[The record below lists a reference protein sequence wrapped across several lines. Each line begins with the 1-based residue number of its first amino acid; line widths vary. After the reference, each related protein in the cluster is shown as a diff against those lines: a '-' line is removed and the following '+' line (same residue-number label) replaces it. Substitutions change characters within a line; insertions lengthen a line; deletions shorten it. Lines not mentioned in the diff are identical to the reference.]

1 MQAGSALASYSDF
14 AEWQLRWARE
24 QINRESGR
32 QRIGKNYQA
41 DVLEMGETLLLCC
54 PEDHRC
60 KGSCRANK
68 TLCRMCE
75 LPVCVDCQYALQR
88 KQVASMGLMNDN
100 FIGFL
105 DPWIYQADITW
116 MEKLWRVS
124 SGPA

>member
-1 MQAGSALASYSDF
+1 MKAGSALATYNDF
-14 AEWQLRWARE
+14 AEWQLHWAQEQIERE
-24 QINRESGR
+24 QEYKRLGEE
-32 QRIGKNYQA
+32 YQA
-41 DVLEMGETLLLCC
+41 DVLEMKKTPLLCC

-88 KQVASMGLMNDN
+88 NQLSPTGLMDDN

-105 DPWIYQADITW
+105 DPWIYQADIT
-116 MEKLWRVS
+116 
-124 SGPA
+124 